1 MYEQRGFVRVRKN
14 DYKRAKR
21 QRRGFLGGFTLI
33 ELLVVISIIALLMS
47 ILMPAL
53 ARVRKQAKAA
63 ICQSNLKQWGTMAS
77 MYTGDND
84 GNFFQNL
91 GWWSALRP
99 YYTSLE
105 KILMCPMATKPVN
118 RGIYGGAVF
127 EAWVKGGYP
136 GSYGMNSCIPNVP
149 RDSSS
154 YWRRDDVKGAAD
166 VPLILDA
173 QWVAGYPWW
182 TNEPPEYEGARWS
195 PGTGISGKGGLMGVF
210 CIPRHGEVINGL
222 FLDYT
227 VRTVGLKELWLL
239 KWCRNYDV
247 GRARENEPNWSN
259 GTGWMER
266 FKDYDFMR
274 EETN

>member
-1 MYEQRGFVRVRKN
+1 MYKGRGFVRLGIN
-14 DYKRAKR
+14 DDNPAGYERT
-21 QRRGFLGGFTLI
+21 GFPSGFTLI
-33 ELLVVISIIALLMS
+33 ELLVVIAIIALLMS

-84 GNFFQNL
+84 GNFFQGL

-136 GSYGMNSCIPNVP
+136 GSYGMNSCIPNVARYGP
-149 RDSSS
+149 D

-166 VPLILDA
+166 VPLFLDA
-173 QWVAGYPWW
+173 QWVAGWPWW
-182 TNEPPEYEGARWS
+182 TNEPPLYEGARWS
-195 PGTGISGKGGLMGVF
+195 PRTGIDATGGLMGFSVSL
-210 CIPRHGEVINGL
+210 V
-222 FLDYT
+222 T
-227 VRTVGLKELWLL
+227 
-239 KWCRNYDV
+239 
-247 GRARENEPNWSN
+247 GR
-259 GTGWMER
+259 
-266 FKDYDFMR
+266 
-274 EETN
+274 